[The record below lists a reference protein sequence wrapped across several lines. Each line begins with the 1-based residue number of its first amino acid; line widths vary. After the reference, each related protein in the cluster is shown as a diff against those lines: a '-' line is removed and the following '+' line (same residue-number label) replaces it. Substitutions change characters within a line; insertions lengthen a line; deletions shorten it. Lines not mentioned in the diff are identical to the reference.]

1 MNVFLFLKGELRQS
15 KGVFF
20 GLTVLLALALA
31 VAVSVIQTE
40 RMVKSSTIR
49 AADQFDILVGTKG
62 SRSALL
68 LGTVY
73 LRDEMLSLVPMPV
86 LNDLSP
92 KSSDISWAAP
102 LAFGDRWRDCPIAG
116 TSSELVNLGG
126 KRPLASGR
134 MFLNTDE
141 AVVGAGVP
149 LKEGDSFAPSHGSVA
164 EAALDEDGKLLPQAV
179 EVLEVAAQYKLVVG
193 TGHLSAREGLALVR
207 EARRLD
213 GLQMVLTHAD
223 NPADQYTLEQQQ
235 EAQPQNNDTTV
246 NEDPP
251 IDYNTPDI
259 SQGADSYIVSL
270 SLDVSKAK
278 VDYYLNEEFNK
289 DNLVVT
295 ANYSD
300 ETTKDVTSLV
310 TIDFSDFDS
319 SKEGV
324 YTIDVIYDDEKQQLY
339 SSYEVVVSNLVDLI
353 TTPYIVGLTLDV
365 NSVKTKYIYGEELE
379 DFSNLKATIY
389 YSDSTT
395 KDVTIEDNKL
405 SVDSSNLNLKQAGFY
420 DLIVNYKDNY
430 QASNGLSQDITVS
443 NFYTVQVFDELTK
456 LEFVSGNLEVL
467 QYQNLDY
474 SDWQVKA
481 TYYSENTAIICYCI
495 IYRIRRN

>member
-1 MNVFLFLKGELRQS
+1 MK
-15 KGVFF
+15 K
-20 GLTVLLALALA
+20 VL
-31 VAVSVIQTE
+31 I
-40 RMVKSSTIR
+40 
-49 AADQFDILVGTKG
+49 G
-62 SRSALL
+62 L
-68 LGTVY
+68 LGLLCLFV
-73 LRDEMLSLVPMPV
+73 V
-86 LNDLSP
+86 
-92 KSSDISWAAP
+92 
-102 LAFGDRWRDCPIAG
+102 
-116 TSSELVNLGG
+116 TSC
-126 KRPLASGR
+126 
-134 MFLNTDE
+134 
-141 AVVGAGVP
+141 
-149 LKEGDSFAPSHGSVA
+149 
-164 EAALDEDGKLLPQAV
+164 
-179 EVLEVAAQYKLVVG
+179 
-193 TGHLSAREGLALVR
+193 
-207 EARRLD
+207 
-213 GLQMVLTHAD
+213 
-223 NPADQYTLEQQQ
+223 
-235 EAQPQNNDTTV
+235 NDTTV

-310 TIDFSDFDS
+310 TIDSSDFDS

-405 SVDSSNLNLKQAGFY
+405 SIDSSNLNLKQAGFY
-420 DLIVNYKDNY
+420 DLIVNYKDSY

-481 TYYSENTAIICYCI
+481 TYYSENTAIIDVNLLAFVVDTTKAGEQDVTVSYTEYGVTKSFVVKI
-495 IYRIRRN
+495 NVIESAVTEATYTFIANDVAVGDYTSSFAWVDNAGSAPNMIKVLAGSGDNQNVSVDSNNKEQDGMSFTQRIKLGGTGNETYRSVSIDLGMFEVGVSVNVKIYALSSSSSANRELEVFENGFGVGTSLGEYQVLGKPTTGDVTVIDLTLEGGKAYSLGSTGGGINLYAIVVSSV